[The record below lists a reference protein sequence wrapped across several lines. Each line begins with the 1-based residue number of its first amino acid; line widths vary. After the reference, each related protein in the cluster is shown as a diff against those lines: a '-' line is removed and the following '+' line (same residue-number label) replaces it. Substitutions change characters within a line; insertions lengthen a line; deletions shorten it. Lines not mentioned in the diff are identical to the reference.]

1 MQYKCWRSWPT
12 VELHLIC
19 NAFGFDDLPHKVRT
33 LGPWT
38 GSHKGDLQNLKPHYR
53 RLLAEQGFVIIWSKP
68 SAFSPEHA

>member
-19 NAFGFDDLPHKVRT
+19 HEAGFDSLPDKVRQ

-38 GSHKGDLQNLKPHYR
+38 GSREGDLQDLKPHYR
-53 RLLAEQGFVIIWSKP
+53 RLLAEQGFVIICCKP
-68 SAFSPEHA
+68 SALRLEPR